1 MTTDT
6 TADPS
11 PDDTSG
17 NAPDSTADET
27 LETALE
33 HELEHEFEHDDTAAS
48 PPAVPGVAAHEAEWL
63 ARFDASIPR
72 NTVRDTWNWAWKD
85 TAGRV
90 LPFFAGAGLYAW
102 FSGRGPEGIGITADG
117 WRREVLLGIAV
128 GAPLAGLAA
137 AFRGW
142 VAPGYRLPT
151 DADQLTQTLFYF
163 AINAPGEE
171 LFWRGTVQDLAVRG
185 FARVPRIGKVAGL
198 LGWAATT
205 AVFGAYHRLGKWS
218 WRSIA
223 GVTFAGAIFG
233 ALYQWPLGRHGRRS
247 ILAVTIAHGFATAGF
262 LSWADFYL
270 YLRQRRRF
278 LATLRAG
285 SGQIR
290 KDSEAGT
297 PRIPSKHT

>member
-1 MTTDT
+1 MTTDA
-6 TADPS
+6 TADRS
-11 PDDTSG
+11 SDD
-17 NAPDSTADET
+17 APDNTPDSPVENTPET
-27 LETALE
+27 LLE
-33 HELEHEFEHDDTAAS
+33 HDSASLAA
-48 PPAVPGVAAHEAEWL
+48 PLADIPVVPVVSGETTDAAARAAQEAAHEAEWL

-102 FSGRGPEGIGITADG
+102 LSGRGPEGIGINAEG
-117 WRREVLLGIAV
+117 WRRETLLGIAV
-128 GAPLAGLAA
+128 GVPLAGLAA

-185 FARVPRIGKVAGL
+185 LARVPRIGKLAGL
-198 LGWAATT
+198 LGWAAAT

-223 GVTFAGAIFG
+223 GVTFAGAICG
-233 ALYQWPLGRHGRRS
+233 ALYQWPLGRNGKRS
-247 ILAVTIAHGFATAGF
+247 ILAATIAHGFATAGF
-262 LSWADFYL
+262 LSWADFSL

-278 LATLRAG
+278 LATVRAG
-285 SGQIR
+285 KIAS
-290 KDSEAGT
+290 AG
-297 PRIPSKHT
+297 